1 MESTQVKKLAI
12 EYLQELG
19 TSTDYFYAIN
29 IRSFEGHALTL
40 QGEVSKKALKYL
52 SGLTDLSVSEEN
64 GYIEGEFDYKGI
76 TIAIVLTA

>member
-1 MESTQVKKLAI
+1 MESTQVKQLAI

-29 IRSFEGHALTL
+29 IRNFEGHALTL

-52 SGLTDLSVSEEN
+52 SGLCE
-64 GYIEGEFDYKGI
+64 
-76 TIAIVLTA
+76 